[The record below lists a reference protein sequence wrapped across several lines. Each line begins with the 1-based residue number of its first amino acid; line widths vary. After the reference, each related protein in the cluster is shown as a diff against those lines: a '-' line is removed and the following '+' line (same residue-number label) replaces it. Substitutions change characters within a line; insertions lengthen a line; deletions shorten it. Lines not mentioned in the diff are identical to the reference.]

1 MDVLTDLHYS
11 LGKTK
16 NDKRTREI
24 FVGSVV
30 RGRGIFM
37 GITSIGNILLVCLVW
52 MEVLLLERAG
62 TEKTKTQMHEWTQYE
77 LNRSCA

>member
-1 MDVLTDLHYS
+1 
-11 LGKTK
+11 
-16 NDKRTREI
+16 
-24 FVGSVV
+24 
-30 RGRGIFM
+30 M